1 MRKNIKWYVLIL
13 LVAIL
18 FQNVGYIKS
27 CIASITKP
35 PEIVKVYSDDPFII
49 KRLSKHYVISGKRF
63 EYSNLKNANIVI
75 SSNTYNDKDFTL
87 LDNYFY
93 SPIVAFNYNPRN
105 NLNLN
110 YDDGYH
116 FSYSSV
122 VQGFVNEQKYKDI
135 GLDSNEKINI
145 FIPSKE
151 SKYYKDVEKAIQLA
165 LENSN
170 ISYADFYKKL
180 KESNKKTFMDD
191 LLDASSDNYYSIV
204 FAPEFY
210 YQTTSSSP
218 IYDNNLYSI
227 KYNVYTNNDNSEI
240 VNILF
245 SEKFGNKFYLRSSEC
260 SLMDKNYTQDIIEYK
275 EYKIDPI
282 NTSEIIRDTINTID
296 KNIPEI
302 KENTNKLDSLIEDN
316 IENTSAESENEIEDT
331 DDSISSIEWIII
343 IIVGVMLLLVVI
355 LGILTIVDNFA

>member
-75 SSNTYNDKDFTL
+75 SSNSYSDKDFTL

-105 NLNLN
+105 NLSLN
-110 YDDGYH
+110 YNDGYH

-122 VQGFVNEQKYKDI
+122 VQGFVNDQNYKDI
-135 GLDSNEKINI
+135 GLDSNEKINV

-151 SKYYKDVEKAIQLA
+151 AKYYKDVEKAIQLA
-165 LENSN
+165 LENTN
-170 ISYADFYKKL
+170 ISYADFYTKL
-180 KESNKKTFMDD
+180 EESNKKTFMDD
-191 LLDASSDNYYSIV
+191 LLDVSSDDHYSIV

-210 YQTTSSSP
+210 YQTGISAP

-240 VNILF
+240 INILF

-260 SLMDKNYTQDIIEYK
+260 SLLDKNYTQDIIEYK

-302 KENTNKLDSLIEDN
+302 KENINELDSLTENTD
-316 IENTSAESENEIEDT
+316 IENTLTESENT
-331 DDSISSIEWIII
+331 DDSLSITDWIILI
-343 IIVGVMLLLVVI
+343 ILIIFILLIFFGGVLI
-355 LGILTIVDNFA
+355 IFE

>member
-122 VQGFVNEQKYKDI
+122 VQGFVNDQKYKDI
-135 GLDSNEKINI
+135 GLDSNEKINV

-151 SKYYKDVEKAIQLA
+151 TKYYKDVEKAIQLA
-165 LENSN
+165 LENTN
-170 ISYADFYKKL
+170 ISYADFYTKL

-191 LLDASSDNYYSIV
+191 LLDASSDDYYSIV

-210 YQTTSSSP
+210 CQTTSSSP

-260 SLMDKNYTQDIIEYK
+260 SLLDKNYTQDIIEYK
-275 EYKIDPI
+275 EYKINPI
-282 NTSEIIRDTINTID
+282 DTSEIIKDTVNTID
-296 KNIPEI
+296 ENISEI

-316 IENTSAESENEIEDT
+316 IENTSAESENVIEDT
-331 DDSISSIEWIII
+331 DDSISIIKWILIII
-343 IIVGVMLLLVVI
+343 FGVFILFLLI
-355 LGILTIVDNFA
+355 LGIWVIIDEFS